1 MRMSDIVAKAL
12 PQRHWRLFW
21 NCLPVAL
28 VLTAVKL
35 GLEPVFG
42 FKGLLEYNS
51 DLNVLF
57 TALVFIMGFIL
68 AGTIVDFKEAERL
81 PGEIACQLEI
91 MEDWFVEASVM
102 AERTPGY
109 PASAPT
115 RRDLLLAV
123 QASAQETLSWLRSD
137 TKRSEDIFPAVK
149 RLDEQIK
156 RMEAAGLDKITV
168 RMLGDLNQ
176 LRKGIT
182 RVYTIARTE
191 FMGSAYALFEFF
203 LAFVFV
209 LLLVCTF
216 RTPIVA
222 GVVTSFLGLTYWYLY
237 RLIRDIDNPFDFGR
251 GHTEV
256 SLQPLERYVVRI
268 DKRVE
273 SLSAIASSTSAGVS
287 ERRQAAPA

>member
-1 MRMSDIVAKAL
+1 MRMSDIIARPL

-21 NCLPVAL
+21 ACLPVAL
-28 VLTAVKL
+28 VLTGVKL
-35 GLEPVFG
+35 ALEPLLG
-42 FKGLLEYNS
+42 FKGLIEYNS

-91 MEDWFVEASVM
+91 MEDWFVEAAVM

-109 PASAPT
+109 PAHAPT
-115 RRDLLLAV
+115 RRELLETVRGSTQDVLAWM
-123 QASAQETLSWLRSD
+123 AGSD
-137 TKRSEDIFPAVK
+137 KRSEDIFPAVK
-149 RLDEQIK
+149 RLDEQVK

-168 RMLGDLNQ
+168 RMLGDINQ
-176 LRKGIT
+176 LRKGVT

-209 LLLVCTF
+209 LLLLCTF
-216 RTPIVA
+216 RSPIVA
-222 GVVTSFLGLTYWYLY
+222 GVVTSFLSLTYWYLY

-256 SLQPLERYVVRI
+256 SLQPLERYALRIEARVRSLPTPTAALPTAAA
-268 DKRVE
+268 VE
-273 SLSAIASSTSAGVS
+273 KVDA
-287 ERRQAAPA
+287 